1 MKHLLVGLFALS
13 ILVGKVSAQNN
24 VGIGITNPTRP
35 LHILYSATTTGVT
48 PHPDALIVAE
58 RTGDNS
64 YINFLTDANMAS
76 AVIFGN
82 TLSSVHAGIFYNTG
96 GNTYD
101 LRFRTNGNVTRMTI
115 DSIGRVGIGVIFP
128 TFQLELSQ
136 NSAAKPTSSAW
147 IVPSDARL
155 KENVYSFDDG
165 LSILKQINPVN
176 YNYNG
181 AAGLPRE
188 QAIGTIAQ
196 ELKEVAP
203 YMIKEWTKKDE
214 NGVTQTY
221 LGVDY
226 GPLQFILINSIK
238 EQQNTIET
246 QQQRLDSQQ
255 QKLDDQQRIIDQL
268 MKRLDALEK
277 SNK

>member
-1 MKHLLVGLFALS
+1 MKHLIVCLFTLF

-35 LHILYSATTTGVT
+35 LHILFSATGTGIT
-48 PHPDALIVAE
+48 PHPDALIVLE
-58 RTGDNS
+58 RTADNA
-64 YINFLTDANMAS
+64 YINFLTDANQS
-76 AVIFGN
+76 SGVIFGN
-82 TLSSVHAGIFYNTG
+82 TIAPAHAGIYYNTG
-96 GNTYD
+96 GNSHD
-101 LRFRTNGNVTRMTI
+101 MRFRTNGNVTRMTI
-115 DSIGRVGIGVIFP
+115 DSVGRVGIGIIAP
-128 TFQLELSQ
+128 AYQLELSQ

-155 KENVYSFDDG
+155 KENVYSFNDG
-165 LSILKQINPVN
+165 LSILKQINPVH

-181 AAGLPRE
+181 LAGLPTD

-196 ELKEVAP
+196 ELREVAP

-238 EQQNTIET
+238 EQQQIIE
-246 QQQRLDSQQ
+246 QQQQEIDTYKSLLLDL
-255 QKLDDQQRIIDQL
+255 K
-268 MKRLDALEK
+268 KRVETLEK
-277 SNK
+277 AQK

>member
-1 MKHLLVGLFALS
+1 MKHLLVSLFALS
-13 ILVGKVSAQNN
+13 ILVGKLSAQNN

-35 LHILYSATTTGVT
+35 LHILYSTTTTGIT
-48 PHPDALIVAE
+48 AHPDALIVAE
-58 RTGDNS
+58 RAGDNS

-115 DSIGRVGIGVIFP
+115 DSIGHVGIGVIFP

-147 IVPSDARL
+147 MVPSDARL

-165 LSILKQINPVN
+165 LSILKQINPVH

-238 EQQNTIET
+238 EQQQIIE
-246 QQQRLDSQQ
+246 QQQQE
-255 QKLDDQQRIIDQL
+255 IDTYKSL
-268 MKRLDALEK
+268 LEDLKKRVEVLEK
-277 SNK
+277 KG

>member
-1 MKHLLVGLFALS
+1 MKNLLVTLFTLS
-13 ILVGKVSAQNN
+13 ILVGKVTAQNY
-24 VGIGITNPTRP
+24 VGIGISNPIRP
-35 LHILYSATTTGVT
+35 LHVVGSLSTTGVI
-48 PHPDALIVAE
+48 PHPDAVIVAE
-58 RTGDNS
+58 KSGANS
-64 YINFLTDANMAS
+64 FINFLTDGDRS
-76 AVIFGN
+76 SGVIFGN
-82 TLSSVHAGIFYNTG
+82 TVAPAHGGIYYNTG
-96 GNTYD
+96 GVNYD
-101 LRFRTNGNVTRMTI
+101 MRFRTNGNVTRMTI

-147 IVPSDARL
+147 LVPSDARL
-155 KENVYSFDDG
+155 KENVYAFDDG

-181 AAGLPRE
+181 MAGLPRE

-196 ELKEVAP
+196 EIKEVAP

-214 NGVTQTY
+214 NGVIQTY

-238 EQQNTIET
+238 EQQQIIE
-246 QQQRLDSQQ
+246 QQQQEINSYKALLQDL
-255 QKLDDQQRIIDQL
+255 K
-268 MKRLDALEK
+268 KRVEALEK
-277 SNK
+277 KG